1 MAEDKKVVSIDEAK
15 ETGRIVDLGKPYNFE
30 GTEYTTLDL
39 GGLDKLTIQ
48 DAIEVQKQLIS
59 EQEVAAAVLCE
70 TTTAFARAL
79 AAKATG
85 LPIEFFKLMPR
96 GASKRVG
103 GEVRDFLT
111 TTGGK
116 TEGHYLTFE
125 KPYVFTG
132 EGKSGTYK
140 GVDLSGIADLNSMN
154 ESEAENRMARAGFAV
169 MENTSNYLYTCILA
183 SMGAKL
189 PEEFFTGLPIAEL
202 LKLKQA
208 VNDAGFFE

>member
-1 MAEDKKVVSIDEAK
+1 MAENENVVSIDEAK
-15 ETGRIVDLGKPYNFE
+15 ETGRIVELGKPYNFE

-48 DAIEVQKQLIS
+48 DAIDAQKQLIGQ
-59 EQEVAAAVLCE
+59 QEVAAAVLCE

-85 LPIEFFKLMPR
+85 LPIEFFKLLPR
-96 GASKRVG
+96 GANRRLG
-103 GEVRDFLT
+103 NAVREHLT
-111 TTGGK
+111 TEVE
-116 TEGHYLTFE
+116 TEGHYITFE

-132 EGKSGTYK
+132 VDKSGTYT
-140 GVDLSGIADLNSMN
+140 GVDLSGIAELNSMN

-169 MENTSNYLYTCILA
+169 MENTSNYLYVCILA

-189 PEEFFTGLPIAEL
+189 PEEFFTGLPICEL

-208 VNDAGFFE
+208 VNDADFFE